1 MTTIV
6 KTDTAKSPLLQ
17 PVIQRDYTKGLNI
30 SQPGDTGQKP
40 PEQTAK
46 PDEPKPDA
54 NSPKP
59 GANQPHNFDPPP
71 QDNTKEFAFDEL
83 NENASDVQ
91 EGEDPGVTMPAG
103 SARTFANFVGNAIQ
117 IYLPKATYGY
127 VKIDMDNVTMNVQ
140 KGYLTLN
147 YVDVF
152 TEINKSAEESLKIP
166 DENIKMWKAAFQHYL
181 EYKQVAFANPE
192 TEFWAA
198 TALLLG
204 DQAVRTYQLKKHME
218 KLMKDALE
226 ASNPGMFNKTKTT
239 TAAENINDN
248 KPNKDEARAA

>member
-1 MTTIV
+1 MSTIV

-17 PVIQRDYTKGLNI
+17 PVIQRDYTKGLNGN
-30 SQPGDTGQKP
+30 QPPNEVQKP
-40 PEQTAK
+40 PVEPNQTAGAQ
-46 PDEPKPDA
+46 PGA
-54 NSPKP
+54 TKP
-59 GANQPHNFDPPP
+59 GEAQPHNFEPP
-71 QDNTKEFAFDEL
+71 QNDTTKEFSFDEI
-83 NENASDVQ
+83 NENGSDVKD
-91 EGEDPGVTMPAG
+91 GEEPGVTMPTG

-152 TEINKSAEESLKIP
+152 TEINKSAEEALKIP

-204 DQAVRTYQLKKHME
+204 DQAVRTYGLKKHME

-226 ASNPGMFNKTKTT
+226 SSNPGMFNKKTNQEAENTNKNKTT
-239 TAAENINDN
+239 Q
-248 KPNKDEARAA
+248 DESRAA

>member
-1 MTTIV
+1 MSTIV

-30 SQPGDTGQKP
+30 NQPPDQQKP
-40 PEQTAK
+40 PVQPAQSNQTAS
-46 PDEPKPDA
+46 PEPGA
-54 NSPKP
+54 AKP
-59 GANQPHNFDPPP
+59 GETQTHNFDPP
-71 QDNTKEFAFDEL
+71 QNDTTKEFSFDEL
-83 NENASDVQ
+83 NENPSDVQ
-91 EGEDPGVTMPAG
+91 EGETPGVTMPAG

-127 VKIDMDNVTMNVQ
+127 VKIDMDNVNMNVQ
-140 KGYLTLN
+140 KGYLTMN

-204 DQAVRTYQLKKHME
+204 DQAVRTYGLKKHME
-218 KLMKDALE
+218 KLMKEALE
-226 ASNPGMFNKTKTT
+226 SSNPGMFAKTKNPVV
-239 TAAENINDN
+239 ENDN
-248 KPNKDEARAA
+248 NKKTNQDEARAA

>member
-1 MTTIV
+1 MIV

-17 PVIQRDYTKGLNI
+17 PVIQRDYTKGLNV
-30 SQPGDTGQKP
+30 SQPVNQEQKP
-40 PEQTAK
+40 PVADTQTK
-46 PDEPKPDA
+46 EPV
-54 NSPKP
+54 NTSTNNPKP
-59 GANQPHNFDPPP
+59 GEAQTHNFDPP
-71 QDNTKEFAFDEL
+71 QNDTTKEFAFDEI
-83 NENASDVQ
+83 NENESDVQ
-91 EGEDPGVTMPAG
+91 EGEDPGVTMPTG

-152 TEINKSAEESLKIP
+152 TEINKSAEDSLKIP

-204 DQAVRTYQLKKHME
+204 DQAIRTYSLKKHME
-218 KLMKDALE
+218 KLMREALE
-226 ASNPGMFNKTKTT
+226 SSNPGMFAKTKNPVTENDNKTK
-239 TAAENINDN
+239 
-248 KPNKDEARAA
+248 PSKDEARAA